1 MRTDLSANEAG
12 VTDEAGAAAFQ
23 TPSIYTDG
31 TYLAGHGSWHQEDS
45 PWKAKHIEA
54 MLKRN
59 GIAFESL
66 CEVGCG
72 AGEILNLLA
81 RAFPGKRLYGYE
93 ISPQAFAL
101 CRTKERQ
108 GLSFRLGDLLA
119 EKTPSFDVL
128 LAIDVFEHV
137 EDYLGF
143 LKKLKA
149 KAAYKI
155 FHIPLDLS
163 VQSVL
168 RMRPILK
175 LRNEVGHLHYFT
187 KETALATLRYAG
199 YDVVD
204 VSYTAT
210 AVDLPN
216 RGWKADLMRLPRR
229 ALYALSPDWAARLF
243 GGYSLMVL
251 AK

>member
-1 MRTDLSANEAG
+1 MSSPI
-12 VTDEAGAAAFQ
+12 VTSGAVE
-23 TPSIYTDG
+23 TPSVYTDG
-31 TYLAGHGSWHQEDS
+31 TYLASHGSWHQEDS
-45 PWKAKHIEA
+45 AWKANHIRT
-54 MLKRN
+54 MLERN
-59 GIAFESL
+59 KVAFETL

-72 AGEILNLLA
+72 AGEILSVLA
-81 RAFPGKRLYGYE
+81 RVFPGKRLRGYE
-93 ISPQAFAL
+93 ISPQAFVL
-101 CRTKERQ
+101 CRGKERP
-108 GLSFRLGDLLA
+108 GLSFTLGDLLT
-119 EKTPSFDVL
+119 ESGDTFDVL

-143 LKKLKA
+143 LNKLRA
-149 KAAYKI
+149 KAVYKV

-168 RMRPILK
+168 RARPILK
-175 LRNEVGHLHYFT
+175 LRNDVGHLHYFT

-199 YDVVD
+199 YDIVD
-204 VSYTAT
+204 CFFTAT

-229 ALYALSPDWAARLF
+229 ALYALSPDWAARLL

>member
-1 MRTDLSANEAG
+1 MR
-12 VTDEAGAAAFQ
+12 DETGAAVLGA
-23 TPSIYTDG
+23 PSIYSDG
-31 TYLAGHGSWHQEDS
+31 TYLAEHRSWHQEDS
-45 PWKAKHIEA
+45 PWKAKHVMA
-54 MLKRN
+54 MLERN
-59 GIAFESL
+59 KVAFESL

-72 AGEILNLLA
+72 AGEILNVLA

-101 CRTKERQ
+101 SRSKERP

-119 EKTPSFDVL
+119 ESGESYDVL

-149 KAAYKI
+149 KAAYKL

-168 RMRPILK
+168 RARPILK
-175 LRNEVGHLHYFT
+175 LRNDVGHLHYFT
-187 KETALATLRYAG
+187 KETALATLHYAG
-199 YDVVD
+199 YDIVD

-229 ALYALSPDWAARLF
+229 ALFALSPDWAARLF

>member
-1 MRTDLSANEAG
+1 MRSATTASTRLE
-12 VTDEAGAAAFQ
+12 

-45 PWKAKHIEA
+45 PWKARHIEA
-54 MLKRN
+54 ILECN
-59 GIAFESL
+59 GIGFTSL
-66 CEVGCG
+66 CEIGCG
-72 AGEILNLLA
+72 AGEILNVLSRSL
-81 RAFPGKRLYGYE
+81 PGDKQLYGYE

-101 CRTKERQ
+101 CRSKARD
-108 GLSFRLGDLLA
+108 GLTFRLGDLLA
-119 EKTPSFDVL
+119 EREASFDVL

-143 LKKLKA
+143 LRRLKP
-149 KAAYKI
+149 KSTYKI

-168 RMRPILK
+168 RARPILK
-175 LRNEVGHLHYFT
+175 LRRDVGHLHYFT
-187 KETALATLRYAG
+187 KETAIETLRYAG
-199 YDVVD
+199 YDIVD
-204 VSYTAT
+204 YAFTAT
-210 AVDLPN
+210 AVDLPD

-229 ALYALSPDWAARLF
+229 ALFALSPDWAARLL